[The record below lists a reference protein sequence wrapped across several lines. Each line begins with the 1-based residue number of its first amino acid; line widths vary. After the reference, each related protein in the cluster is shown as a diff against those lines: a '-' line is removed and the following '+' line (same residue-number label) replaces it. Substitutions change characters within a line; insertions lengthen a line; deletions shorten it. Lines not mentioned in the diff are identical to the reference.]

1 MNKLIN
7 YKGHDIILD
16 GITAVIMY
24 QGASIYKTRFI
35 DTVEAVKSLKSFIN
49 LRLDQI
55 KRDRSIDIYV

>member
-16 GITAVIMY
+16 GIVATVHY
-24 QGASIYKTRFI
+24 EGSYIYKTRFI
-35 DTVEAVKSLKSFIN
+35 DASDCLKALKAFIN
-49 LRLDQI
+49 LRLEQI